1 MYSFKTFF
9 KLILLSETSG
19 IFPCSKCYFSFW
31 RFLLRCFEFLS
42 YCVDIFV
49 FVIWWNKNTT
59 VILQLEN
66 ICKYFK
72 EQLLPESEEWG
83 VDCFMFLNYN

>member
-49 FVIWWNKNTT
+49 FVIWLYYTDLTDGDGQQMFYHRDVGETIKT
-59 VILQLEN
+59 
-66 ICKYFK
+66 
-72 EQLLPESEEWG
+72 LL
-83 VDCFMFLNYN
+83 